1 MTLLHLALQSEWE
14 HGQHDGRY
22 TPARFAADGF
32 VHCCDDLATAH
43 AIARAHYAEA
53 AEPVLLVR
61 LNEAALD
68 VEVTREAR
76 GGLRF
81 PHVHGS
87 IPLTAVISVQAL
99 DAGG

>member
-1 MTLLHLALQSEWE
+1 MQGVSGLPLKVTLAGQVTVVVDAAL
-14 HGQHDGRY
+14 
-22 TPARFAADGF
+22 
-32 VHCCDDLATAH
+32 
-43 AIARAHYAEA
+43 AIAND